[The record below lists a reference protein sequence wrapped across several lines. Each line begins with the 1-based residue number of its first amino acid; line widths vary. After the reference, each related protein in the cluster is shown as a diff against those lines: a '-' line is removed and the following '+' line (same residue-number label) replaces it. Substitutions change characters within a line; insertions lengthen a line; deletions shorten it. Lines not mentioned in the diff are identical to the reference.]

1 MNHLKP
7 FEILE
12 AIMNGAVVKAS
23 MPLKKM
29 IIFGLFAGAYIA
41 FAGAGANMAAF
52 NLLASPETF
61 GLGKILSG
69 TIFTAGLMLVVLGG
83 AELFTGNTTMVAAA
97 MDRRITAAAMLK
109 NWIIVYICNFIG
121 SVLIAFMVYYSGG
134 LNAGEGMLG
143 AVTVKIAAGKVNMD
157 FGAALVSGIMC
168 NWLVCMAV
176 WLSTGAQTTVGKIFS
191 IFFPIWLFVTAGFE
205 HSVAN
210 MFFIPAG
217 IMAALEASKNHEVIL
232 VDGNE
237 KIGKKLFIT
246 GKGRCNVTNAKDIS
260 EFFDYI
266 PGNPHFLYSALYT
279 YTNNDVINFIEENGT
294 KLKVERG
301 GRMFPFLLSSAVWP
315 RQKRG
320 TDGGAQEMLN
330 LALRCVRMEA

>member
-7 FEILE
+7 SEILE
-12 AIMNGAVVKAS
+12 AIMNGAVAKAS

-29 IIFGLFAGAYIA
+29 IFFGLFAGAYIA

-69 TIFTAGLMLVVLGG
+69 TIFMAGLMLVVLGG

-176 WLSTGAQTTVGKIFS
+176 WLSTGAQATVGKIFS

-217 IMAALEASKNHEVIL
+217 IMAAGSPSFAALSGASAEALANLTWIGML
-232 VDGNE
+232 VNNLLPVTIGNIIGGGGCVAVGYYTALKDE
-237 KIGKKLFIT
+237 K
-246 GKGRCNVTNAKDIS
+246 
-260 EFFDYI
+260 
-266 PGNPHFLYSALYT
+266 
-279 YTNNDVINFIEENGT
+279 
-294 KLKVERG
+294 
-301 GRMFPFLLSSAVWP
+301 
-315 RQKRG
+315 
-320 TDGGAQEMLN
+320 
-330 LALRCVRMEA
+330 

>member
-7 FEILE
+7 SEILE
-12 AIMNGAVVKAS
+12 AIMNGAVAKAS

-29 IIFGLFAGAYIA
+29 IFFGLFAGAYIA

-217 IMAALEASKNHEVIL
+217 IMAAGSPS
-232 VDGNE
+232 
-237 KIGKKLFIT
+237 F
-246 GKGRCNVTNAKDIS
+246 
-260 EFFDYI
+260 
-266 PGNPHFLYSALYT
+266 SALSGASAEALANLSWIGMLVNNLLPVTIGNIIGGGGCVAVGYYT
-279 YTNNDVINFIEENGT
+279 A
-294 KLKVERG
+294 LKDE
-301 GRMFPFLLSSAVWP
+301 
-315 RQKRG
+315 K
-320 TDGGAQEMLN
+320 
-330 LALRCVRMEA
+330 